1 MAKPEAA
8 RELEPGMRG
17 LWVGVLVY
25 RWASFAW
32 MSTLAI
38 LTRDDLRHPT
48 AALAVI
54 ACVGA
59 WNAWFTATSA
69 WERRGPRFVDLGIS
83 IALLPFSG
91 WVMAEGTT
99 VSGAPFFATSYP
111 VSSAMTV
118 GVGEGLAAGL
128 AAAGGLSVALV
139 LSRPANGTPLWSLT
153 AQEWAALVNGVVYYL
168 AAGGA
173 AGAVSRVIRRT
184 SRERSSAIEEAA
196 RERERSAR
204 LAERETLGR
213 EIHDSVLQ
221 SLALVEK
228 QGRETLQR
236 GSPVPVEEV
245 EALVELVTR
254 QEEAL
259 RALLSDPG
267 PPPPDGYVSLRTA
280 LLAAAHETEGVPV
293 TVTTTGQVWLPAT
306 DAEALA
312 AAVRQALD
320 NAALHAEASR
330 VTVFADAHD
339 GRVEVSVR
347 DDGVGFEYDEALL
360 ARDGKIGMA
369 RSMKGRVEDLGGTM
383 TVRSTSG
390 VGTEI
395 EFQVPIPEGEADG

>member
-1 MAKPEAA
+1 MAEPEAA

-25 RWASFAW
+25 RWASFVW
-32 MSTLAI
+32 MSALAV
-38 LTRDDLRHPT
+38 LTRDDLRHST
-48 AALAVI
+48 AALGVI

-69 WERRGPRFVDLGIS
+69 WERRTPRFVDLGIS

-91 WVMAEGTT
+91 WVMSEGTT

-128 AAAGGLSVALV
+128 AAAGGLSFALV

-153 AQEWAALVNGVVYYL
+153 TEEWAALVNGVVYYL

-173 AGAVSRVIRRT
+173 AGAVSRVIRST
-184 SRERSSAIEEAA
+184 SRERASAIEEAT

-228 QGRETLQR
+228 RGREALR
-236 GSPVPVEEV
+236 SGSSVPVEEV
-245 EALVELVTR
+245 EPLVELVTR

-259 RALLSDPG
+259 RALLSDPE

-280 LLAAAHETEGVPV
+280 LLAVAHETEGVPV
-293 TVTTTGQVWLPAT
+293 TVTTTSQVWLPA
-306 DAEALA
+306 AEVESLA

-320 NAALHAEASR
+320 NAVRHAEASR
-330 VTVFADAHD
+330 VTVFADAHA

-347 DDGVGFEYDEALL
+347 DDGVGFAFDEARL

-369 RSMKGRVEDLGGTM
+369 RSMKGRVEELGGTM
-383 TVRSTSG
+383 IVRSTPG

-395 EFQVPIPEGEADG
+395 EFRVPLPGAGTGG